1 MWAHGDRPG
10 WGRPGWRAGDW
21 AGMGRER
28 TCVCVPARAHTP
40 PALPTGSDVAAGPS
54 FRLLGP
60 WEPRSLLL
68 WELEPA
74 LSHSSPAGQR
84 EGTCQVALAR
94 GLGPQ
99 THWALRPSGWRL
111 TSGHCRQVPPAPH
124 LPAGVPSL
132 PPQGFMGLRHT
143 ETMADTASEGGWGTA
158 PVTWT
163 VLFLSAPRGC
173 LSG

>member
-1 MWAHGDRPG
+1 
-10 WGRPGWRAGDW
+10 
-21 AGMGRER
+21 MGRER
-28 TCVCVPARAHTP
+28 TSVCVPARAHTP

-94 GLGPQ
+94 GQGPQ

-111 TSGHCRQVPPAPH
+111 TSGHCRQVPSAPH